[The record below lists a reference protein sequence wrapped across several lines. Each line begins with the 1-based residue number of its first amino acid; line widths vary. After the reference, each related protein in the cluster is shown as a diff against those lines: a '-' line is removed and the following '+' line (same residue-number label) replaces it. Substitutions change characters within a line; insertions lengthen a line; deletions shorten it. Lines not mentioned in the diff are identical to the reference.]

1 MAGKNLWILAEERPK
16 REVIAQILHKFAK
29 DNEIACFIDTIRI
42 LPVLNEQ
49 RRFTFLYEVIG
60 FCSNKINK
68 VFLDRRMGKD
78 DRAGISSVIFF
89 IIEKGALKWMQRS

>member
-1 MAGKNLWILAEERPK
+1 MWLEKIYGYWLKK
-16 REVIAQILHKFAK
+16 DQKKEVIAQILHKFAK
-29 DNEIACFIDTIRI
+29 DNEIACFIGTIRI

-68 VFLDRRMGKD
+68 VFLKIVSGY
-78 DRAGISSVIFF
+78 SSFVDFLVLS
-89 IIEKGALKWMQRS
+89 ETVNL